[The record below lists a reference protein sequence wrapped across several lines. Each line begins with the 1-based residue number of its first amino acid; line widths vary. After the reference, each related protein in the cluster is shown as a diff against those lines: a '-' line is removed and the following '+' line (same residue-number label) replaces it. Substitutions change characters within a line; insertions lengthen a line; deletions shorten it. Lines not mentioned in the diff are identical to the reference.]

1 MPEGPAPS
9 QRGGEDHAP
18 GGPAAA
24 ACSTDRRPVPSGR
37 PMFAIPL
44 HERLRY
50 DTHHSPARGA
60 PADALMP
67 SSYGSP
73 QLCERG
79 PASSRGLAVP
89 TRYPREQ
96 MHRIRY
102 TKLTPE
108 QIGARLSAAANGPV
122 SASSLS
128 EALAGR
134 SLRIVLDNGPALG
147 YRFADRTRLSLSEGE
162 AAAVQAGYGAL
173 VLDRLVLFSHMVPRT
188 QRGYTVVID
197 QETNLA
203 TVFEVWFSGYEDNR
217 EVQRQIYYGYIEQA
231 GGSAPEAR
239 HGITNRIEGKGF
251 YWKQDTG
258 VETL

>member
-50 DTHHSPARGA
+50 DTHHSPAPPGPPPARGA

-108 QIGARLSAAANGPV
+108 QIGVRLSAAANGPV

-134 SLRIVLDNGPALG
+134 PLRLLPDHGPARG
-147 YRFADRTRLSLSEGE
+147 YRFAARPRLSLSEGD
-162 AAAVQAGYGAL
+162 AVAVQAGYGAL
-173 VLDRLVLFSHMVPRT
+173 ALDRLVLFS
-188 QRGYTVVID
+188 
-197 QETNLA
+197 
-203 TVFEVWFSGYEDNR
+203 
-217 EVQRQIYYGYIEQA
+217 
-231 GGSAPEAR
+231 
-239 HGITNRIEGKGF
+239 
-251 YWKQDTG
+251 
-258 VETL
+258 